1 LKFEKNDQVS
11 QKIKDD
17 NDGLKARIRLVE
29 NENSEI
35 KMEKQYL
42 DSQLRFYKEQIE
54 ENKKLQDT
62 LLNALKNQMKN
73 EDDSDMIEKN
83 KQLQSELGTA
93 DGRVKLM
100 QDKLYR
106 YKQFKKMIKFS
117 SNLQCINCSAM
128 VNPTSFL
135 QHMSLC
141 SRSSHSNRIYLGNNW
156 DNSMTQPALSHN
168 KTHASIPSG
177 NSFVHDG
184 RTDAGLLNYF
194 DERAT
199 EGRHGGGGGLDFS
212 RNGINGGGGQE
223 GNPNNSSMQSSKSS
237 ASN

>member
-1 LKFEKNDQVS
+1 MKFEKNDQVA
-11 QKIKDD
+11 QKVKDD

-54 ENKKLQDT
+54 ENKKLQNT
-62 LLNALKNQMKN
+62 LLDALKNQMKE
-73 EDDSDMIEKN
+73 EDDSDMVEKH

-93 DGRVKLM
+93 EGRLKLM

-117 SNLQCINCSAM
+117 SNLQCINCSQSI
-128 VNPTSFL
+128 NPTSFL

-184 RTDAGLLNYF
+184 RGEAGLLSYF
-194 DERAT
+194 EERPT
-199 EGRHGGGGGLDFS
+199 EHRNGGGSDFS
-212 RNGINGGGGQE
+212 RNVINGAGGQE
-223 GNPNNSSMQSSKSS
+223 GNPNNNSMQSSKSG